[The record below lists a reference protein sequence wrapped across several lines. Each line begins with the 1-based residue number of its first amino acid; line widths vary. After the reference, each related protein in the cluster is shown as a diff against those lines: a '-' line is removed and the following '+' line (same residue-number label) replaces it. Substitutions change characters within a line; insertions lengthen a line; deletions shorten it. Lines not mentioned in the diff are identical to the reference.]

1 MDDSRVLV
9 SEKDKKQYIVVTIGS
24 EQYGFDIGYV
34 DNIVRMQ
41 RITRVPLAQ
50 TYFKGIINV
59 RGEIMAVMSIR
70 LKMDLEDDEF
80 TDASRIIILKIEEL
94 GTIGIIVD
102 EVKQIVEL
110 GAGDIDRPAKTDK
123 KDKNTFISGI
133 GKNGDELISLFDIH
147 AVVDESENI

>member
-1 MDDSRVLV
+1 MDNKVLV

-41 RITRVPLAQ
+41 SITRVPKAQ
-50 TYFKGIINV
+50 TYFKGIINL
-59 RGEIMAVMSIR
+59 RGEIVAVMSIR
-70 LKMDLEDDEF
+70 LKMELEDDKF
-80 TDASRIIILKIEEL
+80 SDASRIIILKIEEL

-110 GAGDIDRPAKTDK
+110 GSEDIDRLTKADK

-133 GKNGDELISLFDIH
+133 GKHGDELISLFDIH